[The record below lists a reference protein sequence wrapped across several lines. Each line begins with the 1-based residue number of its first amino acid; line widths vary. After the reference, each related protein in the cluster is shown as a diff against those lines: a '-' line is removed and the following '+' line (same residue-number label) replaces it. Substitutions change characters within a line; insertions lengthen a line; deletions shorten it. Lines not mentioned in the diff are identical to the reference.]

1 MLHTLKNGV
10 LKIKVAERGA
20 ELKSITALADG
31 TEYLFDS
38 DPTWWKFSSPVLF
51 PIVGKLVDDKYRAEG
66 KEFSLPGHGFARTTD
81 FWLVDATDNTL
92 TFALESNAATLKVYP
107 YKFRLEISFEL
118 IGSEI
123 KVRWKVTNVDDKE
136 IYFSIG
142 AHPAI
147 SCPINYR
154 ENFADCYLKFNRAE
168 KSSCIRLNAN
178 GTLSREK
185 SPLLDGDELPL
196 SYELFK
202 NDAIVFDD
210 LKSDEVSVCSR
221 KSSKSITIR
230 AKDFPYWGFWTP
242 AQGGAPFICIEP
254 WHGHADYED
263 FAGELKDK
271 EGIIKLAAGAVFE
284 TEMSFIIGD
293 ADSSN

>member
-1 MLHTLKNGV
+1 MQTLQNEV
-10 LKIKVAERGA
+10 LKITVAERGA

-38 DPTWWKFSSPVLF
+38 DPTWWKYSSPVLF
-51 PIVGKLVDDKYRAEG
+51 PIVGKVNGGKYRTEG
-66 KEFSLPGHGFARTTD
+66 KEFKLGQHGFARTAN
-81 FWLVDATDNTL
+81 FWLVDATDKNL
-92 TFALESNAATLKVYP
+92 IFALESNAATLKVYP

-118 IGSEI
+118 IGNEV
-123 KVRWKVTNVDDKE
+123 KVGWKVANVDDKE

-147 SCPINYR
+147 CCPISYR
-154 ENFADCYLKFNRAE
+154 ENFEDCYLKFNKPE
-168 KSSCIRLNAN
+168 KSARLPLTTN
-178 GTLSREK
+178 GLSHKRI
-185 SPLLDGDELPL
+185 PTLDGTELNL
-196 SYELFK
+196 TYDLFK
-202 NDAIVFDD
+202 GDALIFDD

-221 KSSKSITIR
+221 KSSKSLTIR
-230 AKDFPYWGFWTP
+230 AKNFPYWGFWTP

-271 EGIIKLAAGAVFE
+271 EGIIKLAANETFQ
-284 TEMSFIIGD
+284 TEMSFIID
-293 ADSSN
+293 N

>member
-1 MLHTLKNGV
+1 MHTLQNDV
-10 LKIKVAERGA
+10 LKITVAERGA

-38 DPTWWKFSSPVLF
+38 DPTWWKYSSPVLF
-51 PIVGKLVDDKYRAEG
+51 PIVGKVKDGKYRAEG
-66 KEFSLPGHGFARTTD
+66 KDFELGQHGFARTSN
-81 FWLVDATDNTL
+81 FWLVDATENIL

-118 IGSEI
+118 IGNEI
-123 KVRWKVTNVDDKE
+123 KVGWKVTNVDDKD

-147 SCPINYR
+147 CCPIAYR
-154 ENFADCYLKFNRAE
+154 ENFEDCYLKFNKPE
-168 KSSCIRLNAN
+168 KSARLLLTTN
-178 GTLSREK
+178 GLSHERI
-185 SPLLDGDELPL
+185 PTLDGTELNL
-196 SYELFK
+196 TYDLFK
-202 NDAIVFDD
+202 GDALIFDD

-221 KSSKSITIR
+221 KSSKSLTIR
-230 AKDFPYWGFWTP
+230 AKNFPYWGFWTP

-254 WHGHADYED
+254 WHGHADYKD

-271 EGIIKLAAGAVFE
+271 EGIIKLATNETFQ
-284 TEMSFIIGD
+284 TEMSFII
-293 ADSSN
+293 NN

>member
-1 MLHTLKNGV
+1 MHTLQNDV
-10 LKIKVAERGA
+10 LKITVAERGA

-38 DPTWWKFSSPVLF
+38 DPTWWKYSSPVLF
-51 PIVGKLVDDKYRAEG
+51 PIVGKVKDGKYRAEG
-66 KEFSLPGHGFARTTD
+66 KDFELGQHGFARTSN
-81 FWLVDATDNTL
+81 FWLVDATENIL

-118 IGSEI
+118 IGNEI
-123 KVRWKVTNVDDKE
+123 KVGWKVTNVDDKD

-147 SCPINYR
+147 CCPIAYR
-154 ENFADCYLKFNRAE
+154 ENFEDCYLKFNKPE
-168 KSSCIRLNAN
+168 KSARLLLTAD
-178 GTLSREK
+178 GLSHERI
-185 SPLLDGDELPL
+185 PTLDGTELNL
-196 SYELFK
+196 TYDLFK
-202 NDAIVFDD
+202 GDALIFDD

-221 KSSKSITIR
+221 KSSKSLTIR
-230 AKDFPYWGFWTP
+230 AKNFPYWGFWTP

-254 WHGHADYED
+254 WHGHADYKD

-271 EGIIKLAAGAVFE
+271 EGIIKLATNETFQ
-284 TEMSFIIGD
+284 TEMSFII
-293 ADSSN
+293 NN